1 MKLKPQPIPKELPTY
16 STTLSNGRVVVMRQA
31 ITQDLLL
38 LQVGDRSTI
47 EQGIYMMVRL
57 SQEPRLTEAEI
68 QVLPVSDFQALSAL
82 VSKCTGQ
89 EEEEEGENPFE

>member
-1 MKLKPQPIPKELPTY
+1 
-16 STTLSNGRVVVMRQA
+16 
-31 ITQDLLL
+31 
-38 LQVGDRSTI
+38 
-47 EQGIYMMVRL
+47 MMVRL

-89 EEEEEGENPFE
+89 EQEEEGENPFE